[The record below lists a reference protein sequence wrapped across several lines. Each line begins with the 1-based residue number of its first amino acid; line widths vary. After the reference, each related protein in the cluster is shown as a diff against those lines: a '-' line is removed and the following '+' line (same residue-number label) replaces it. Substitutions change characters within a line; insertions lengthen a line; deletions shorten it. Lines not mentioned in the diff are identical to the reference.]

1 MMFGSGVTT
10 LQVVSASEGSSF
22 GASVVMPVVFPEL
35 VDLPLPVD
43 WVVLVVLDVPEDLPD
58 WLKSSVFPG
67 SAETVVFLVMSGAV
81 LSGAEELSPP
91 QPLSSR
97 QNTTAVIRIHFIL
110 SCQE

>member
-10 LQVVSASEGSSF
+10 VPVVSASEGSSF
-22 GASVVMPVVFPEL
+22 GASVVLPVVFPEL

-58 WLKSSVFPG
+58 WLESSVLPG

-81 LSGAEELSPP
+81 LSPEVCLGAEEPS
-91 QPLSSR
+91 
-97 QNTTAVIRIHFIL
+97 AGFAD
-110 SCQE
+110 